1 MTNQPPRLVDH
12 KEGPTPAFSLPE
24 VLPQAV
30 EHQEHGRT
38 ARLLRQIGQRNDGQS
53 MRGDRHPAAPLQQ
66 PSARSLDQASQAA
79 TELTGDLLVWTLLAL
94 IVDGLQQ
101 VRDRRRLKRVRVGV
115 VRDSLKGVDPAER
128 LLKNEGL
135 GIGQSRQQLP
145 EQGEDGE
152 LPIGACPRRAA

>member
-1 MTNQPPRLVDH
+1 
-12 KEGPTPAFSLPE
+12 
-24 VLPQAV
+24 
-30 EHQEHGRT
+30 
-38 ARLLRQIGQRNDGQS
+38 
-53 MRGDRHPAAPLQQ
+53 MRRDRHPAAPLQQ

-79 TELTGDLLVWTLLAL
+79 SELTGDLLVRTLLAL

-101 VRDRRRLKRVRVGV
+101 VGDGRRLKRVGVGV

-128 LLKNEGL
+128 LLKNQGL

-152 LPIGACPRRAA
+152 LPIGTRPGRAAWAEGKGIRDLRRRWADRLDVDADRPSQLPIYALAIRD